1 MITIAVAC
9 QKGGVGKTSTCLSL
23 GDGLSR
29 RGRRVLFV
37 DLDAQGNLTYSLAG
51 QEDGGNVFAALQR
64 PESAASEVQHLEG
77 FDLLASV
84 PSMSSADL
92 LFTETGREYRLR
104 KVLQGLE
111 KDYDACIV
119 DTPPSLGILT
129 VNALTACRHAIVTT
143 QADVYSLHGIGQLAK
158 TISAVREFCNPD
170 LSLMGMLVVRFNART
185 VVRREVVDLLD
196 KTAAKLGTTVFKTK
210 IRECV
215 AMVEAQAVQQSIFSY
230 APKCNAASDYA
241 DFVEE
246 VLGLVDIDGGPDDV

>member
-23 GDGLSR
+23 GAGLSS

-37 DLDAQGNLTYSLAG
+37 DLDAQGNLTYSLKG
-51 QEDGGNVFAALQR
+51 QDGGGDVFAALQR
-64 PESAASEVQHLEG
+64 PESVAAEVRRMDG

-84 PSMSSADL
+84 PSLSSADVF
-92 LFTETGREYRLR
+92 FTETGREYRLL
-104 KVLQGLE
+104 KALQTLE
-111 KDYDACIV
+111 KAYDFCIV

-129 VNALTACRHAIVTT
+129 VNALTACRYAIVPT

-158 TISAVREFCNPD
+158 TVSAVREFCNPN
-170 LSLMGMLVVRFNART
+170 LSLMGVLVTRFNART

-196 KTAAKLGTTVFKTK
+196 KTATKLGTTVFKSK
-210 IRECV
+210 VRECV

-230 APKCNAASDYA
+230 APKCNAASDYSA
-241 DFVEE
+241 FVDE
-246 VLGLVDIDGGPDDV
+246 VLELVDRGGGSDNG